1 MSIHDGQEVM
11 PGMIAT
17 CKCFTVVDDSEYGQC
32 EYDFITSLM
41 VVLIDADRYMLR
53 MSQ

>member
-11 PGMIAT
+11 PGTIAT
-17 CKCFTVVDDSEYGQC
+17 WKCFAVVDDSEFGQC

-41 VVLIDADRYMLR
+41 VVLVDADRYMLR
-53 MSQ
+53 ISQ